1 MPNHFHILIKLKEV
15 IVYKHSNADRFKDTV
30 GFETEEYNIAHNMI
44 FNFKKKQAEQL
55 KASFGKLKDESYN
68 FELIEKYFRNK
79 EHTETLQV
87 LSDKTCKDL
96 DFEEL
101 FMFLDRTH
109 SKPGQQYLY
118 NKLRA
123 IPNKPTNVD
132 LDEKLIHLFTDDSDF
147 RVEVQ
152 TQLEKLKGR
161 EAYFVSSLFQEAH
174 LEQPKWF
181 FILRLL
187 SFTSVL
193 SLVLLPFNAQMFF
206 VLIGVFIVNICFHL
220 WNKKNLS
227 SYSDSIP
234 QLMVLKRVAN
244 NLLHNEEIKK
254 INPLLSESIKILDQV
269 RNRMFF
275 FKLESKIEGDFQV
288 IFWSFLELF
297 KILFILEPLLLFGV
311 LKRLDCRRKEI
322 EKVFIFVGR
331 IDVLLS
337 IASLRKGGDCC
348 IPKIDEENSRMKAC
362 EIYHPLIVNCV
373 RNDIEVNDKSILL
386 TGSNMSGKTSLIRAI
401 GINVLTGL
409 TMNTCFAKSMMIPR
423 ICIYSAIRISDDL
436 MNDRSYY
443 FEEVLTIKNMI
454 DKSCN
459 GKASLFLL
467 DEIFKGTNTVE
478 RISAGKAVLSAL
490 AKNNN
495 RVFVSTHDIELTDL
509 LEKEYE
515 LYHFSELVSDKSVDF
530 DYKLKEG
537 KLKNRNAIRI
547 LEINDFPELV
557 IKEAMALAEELD
569 RTRL

>member
-1 MPNHFHILIKLKEV
+1 
-15 IVYKHSNADRFKDTV
+15 
-30 GFETEEYNIAHNMI
+30 MI
-44 FNFKKKQAEQL
+44 SNFKKKQAEQL
-55 KASFGKLKDESYN
+55 KASFGKLKDEFYN
-68 FELIEKYFRNK
+68 FELIERYFRNK
-79 EHTETLQV
+79 DHSTTLQE
-87 LSDKTCKDL
+87 LSDKTCNDL
-96 DFEEL
+96 DFDEL
-101 FMFLDRTH
+101 FMFLDRTN
-109 SKPGQQYLY
+109 SKVGQQYLY
-118 NKLRA
+118 NKLRE
-123 IPNKPTNVD
+123 IPSDSKNVE
-132 LDEKLIHLFTDDSDF
+132 LDEELINQFATDSNFRLQIQTELTKLNH
-147 RVEVQ
+147 
-152 TQLEKLKGR
+152 R
-161 EAYFVSSLFQEAH
+161 EAYYISTLFQEGY
-174 LEQPKWF
+174 LEPPRWF
-181 FILRLL
+181 FVIQLL
-187 SFTSVL
+187 SFTSILSVL
-193 SLVLLPFNAQMFF
+193 LLPFNLKMFF
-206 VLIGVFIVNICFHL
+206 VLGGVFIINICFHL
-220 WNKKNLS
+220 WNKRNLS

-234 QLMVLKRVAN
+234 QLLILKRVAN
-244 NLLHNEEIKK
+244 KLFQTKNLKR
-254 INPLLSESIKILDQV
+254 INPLLNESIQTTNQI
-269 RNRMFF
+269 RNRMLI

-288 IFWSFLELF
+288 IFWSILELL
-297 KILFILEPLLLFGV
+297 KILFLLEPLLLFGV
-311 LKRLDCRRKEI
+311 LKRLDSRRKEI
-322 EKVFIFVGR
+322 EKVFSFVGR
-331 IDVLLS
+331 IDALLS

-348 IPKIDEENSRMKAC
+348 IPKIDEENSRMEAR

-436 MNDRSYY
+436 MNDKSYY

-459 GKASLFLL
+459 AKVSLFLL

-569 RTRL
+569 RNRL